1 MLGSL
6 CKGPEGTRAMNIV
19 MSVVTPIWTWIN
31 NLPDWILSGERA
43 NVVYFC
49 LAFALLLELSC
60 RVIRRFLGD
69 RRARTDAVRSNQRL
83 STRLR
88 RAPGA

>member
-1 MLGSL
+1 
-6 CKGPEGTRAMNIV
+6 MNIV
-19 MSVVTPIWTWIN
+19 MSVVTPVWTWLS

-49 LAFALLLELSC
+49 LASALLLELSF
-60 RVIRRFLGD
+60 RVIRRFVAD
-69 RRARTDAVRSNQRL
+69 RRARVAAAHGNQRL

-88 RAPGA
+88 RAPSA

>member
-1 MLGSL
+1 
-6 CKGPEGTRAMNIV
+6 MNMV
-19 MSVVTPIWTWIN
+19 MSVVTPLWTWIS
-31 NLPDWILSGERA
+31 NLPDWILTGERA

-49 LAFALLLELSC
+49 LASALLLELSI
-60 RVIRRFLGD
+60 RVIHRFIGD
-69 RRARTDAVRSNQRL
+69 RRAKSDALRNNQRI